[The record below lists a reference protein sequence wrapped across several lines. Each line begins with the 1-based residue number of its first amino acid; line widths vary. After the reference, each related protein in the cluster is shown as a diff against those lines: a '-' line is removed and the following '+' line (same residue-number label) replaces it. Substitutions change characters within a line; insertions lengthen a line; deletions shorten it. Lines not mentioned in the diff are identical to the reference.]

1 MTGQTTTQ
9 PAAAAPTNQ
18 PQQPG
23 LLGSLAPIAL
33 MLLVFYFL
41 IMRPQQKR
49 ESKRRELIAGAKKG
63 DKVLISG
70 GIIGTLH
77 KIVNEKELSLEIA
90 ENVRIRVLK
99 DAVTNVLEKCTDLG
113 KEEEEEDTKTSI
125 TPNVNR
131 QQKRRPKK
139 TDQ

>member
-1 MTGQTTTQ
+1 MTEQTTTQ
-9 PAAAAPTNQ
+9 HSAPVNQ
-18 PQQPG
+18 PPQQPG

-49 ESKRRELIAGAKKG
+49 ESKRRELIASAKKG

-77 KIVNEKELSLEIA
+77 KVVNEKELSLEIA

-99 DAVTNVLEKCTDLG
+99 DAVTNVLEKGTDLG
-113 KEEEEEDTKTSI
+113 KEE
-125 TPNVNR
+125 P
-131 QQKRRPKK
+131 K
-139 TDQ
+139 TDESDNKPAAKASSKKSGSVKK